1 MNTSKIGMITGGILI
16 GCAVLTD
23 SIDGLLGLGMFGFIV
38 DIPAALFFGICFS
51 HNNLSMLH
59 PDRALKFLGTIV
71 VEATPASIVS
81 SGLYS
86 LRSFIRHSLGS
97 VSKLTLLSLR

>member
-1 MNTSKIGMITGGILI
+1 MITGGILI

-71 VEATPASIVS
+71 VEATPASIVPMWTYAVTS
-81 SGLYS
+81 TVLHEWRTPIDEG
-86 LRSFIRHSLGS
+86 
-97 VSKLTLLSLR
+97 V